1 MTSQPQFASAWLVSD
16 GRVLASADVALTS
29 KARRQGVIG
38 KRGFDGAMVIPQCK
52 WIHSIG
58 VKVALDVAYL
68 NSVNAVIKVQRVK
81 PMRIALPVAQS
92 RIVIEAAAGSFARW
106 GLKLGDTVEVRDT
119 ETDVSTTAGGVLK

>member
-38 KRGFDGAMVIPQCK
+38 KRRFDGAIVIPQCK

-58 VKVALDVAYL
+58 VKVGLDVAYL

-119 ETDVSTTAGGVLK
+119 ATDVSTAAGGVLK